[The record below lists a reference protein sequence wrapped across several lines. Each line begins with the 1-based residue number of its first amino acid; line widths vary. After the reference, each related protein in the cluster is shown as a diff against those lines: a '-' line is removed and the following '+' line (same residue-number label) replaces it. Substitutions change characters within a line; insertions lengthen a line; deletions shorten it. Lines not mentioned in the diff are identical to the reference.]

1 MNTGP
6 HPYRIGELAARV
18 GVSVRT
24 LHHYD
29 RLGLVQPSA
38 RSEAGYRLYGEPDFL
53 RLQQVLTLRCLG
65 FPLRRIRDVLD
76 SEDFDVAASL
86 RVQRIAL
93 RERIEELQRIEST
106 IGDALVAHEQGGTW
120 DWNLVLTA
128 AEAAGN
134 SSGGNVMEKYYTPEQ
149 MAQFA
154 ELRTE
159 TPPEEIEAVEREWSA
174 LLADV
179 RASRG
184 LDPASAEA
192 KALVERW
199 DALQQRTMAHF
210 ASKPGLI
217 EAIGRNYEE
226 GSFEGMDRAPQAEDF
241 AFIQRVRERS
251 AP

>member
-1 MNTGP
+1 MNTGLAL
-6 HPYRIGELAARV
+6 YRIGELAARV

-76 SEDFDVAASL
+76 SEEFDVAASL

-93 RERIEELQRIEST
+93 RERIEELQRVEST
-106 IGDALVAHEQGGTW
+106 IEDALAAHEHSGTW

-154 ELRTE
+154 ELRAE
-159 TPPEEIEAVEREWSA
+159 TPPEEIEAVEHEWTA

-184 LDPASAEA
+184 LDPAIPEA
-192 KALVERW
+192 RALVERW
-199 DALQQRTMAHF
+199 DALQERTMAHF
-210 ASKPGLI
+210 TSKPGLL
-217 EAIGRNYEE
+217 EAIGRNYEA

-241 AFIQRVRERS
+241 AFIQRVREALAS
-251 AP
+251 

>member
-6 HPYRIGELAARV
+6 HLYRIGELAARV

-29 RLGLVQPSA
+29 RFGLVQPSA
-38 RSEAGYRLYGEPDFL
+38 RSESGYRLYSEPDFL

-76 SEDFDVAASL
+76 GEDFDAAASL
-86 RVQRIAL
+86 RVQRLAL
-93 RERIEELQRIEST
+93 RERIEELQRVESA
-106 IGDALVAHEQGGTW
+106 IGDALAAHERGGRW

-154 ELRTE
+154 ELRAE
-159 TPPEEIEAVEREWSA
+159 TPPEEIEAVEREWTG

-192 KALVERW
+192 KALVVRW
-199 DALQQRTMAHF
+199 DALQERTMAHF

-217 EAIGRNYEE
+217 EAIGRNYEA

-241 AFIQRVRERS
+241 AFIQRARE
-251 AP
+251 A

>member
-38 RSEAGYRLYGEPDFL
+38 RSESGYRLYGEADFL

-65 FPLRRIRDVLD
+65 FPLRRIRGVLD
-76 SEDFDVAASL
+76 GEDFDVSASL
-86 RVQRIAL
+86 RIQRHAL
-93 RERIEELQRIEST
+93 RERIEELQRIESA
-106 IGDALVAHEQGGTW
+106 IGDALAAHERGGTW

-134 SSGGNVMEKYYTPEQ
+134 SSGGNAMEKYYTPEQ

-154 ELRTE
+154 ELRAE

-184 LDPASAEA
+184 LDPASPEA
-192 KALVERW
+192 KALVARW
-199 DALQQRTMAHF
+199 DALQERTMAHF
-210 ASKPGLI
+210 ASKPGLM
-217 EAIGRNYEE
+217 EAIGRNYEA

-241 AFIQRVRERS
+241 AFIQRARE
-251 AP
+251 A

>member
-38 RSEAGYRLYGEPDFL
+38 RSEAGYRLYGELDFL

-86 RVQRIAL
+86 HVQRVAL
-93 RERIEELQRIEST
+93 RERIEELQRIESA
-106 IGDALVAHEQGGTW
+106 IKGALDAQERSGVW
-120 DWNLVLTA
+120 DWDQVLTA
-128 AEAAGN
+128 AAAAGN
-134 SSGGNVMEKYYTPEQ
+134 SRGNIMERYYTPEQ

-154 ELRTE
+154 ELRAE
-159 TPPEEIEAVEREWSA
+159 TPPEEIKAVEREWSA

-179 RASRG
+179 RTSRG

-192 KALVERW
+192 KALVARW
-199 DALQQRTMAHF
+199 DGLQERTMAHF
-210 ASKPGLI
+210 AGKPGLI
-217 EAIGRNYEE
+217 EAIARNYEA

>member
-29 RLGLVQPSA
+29 RLSLVQPSA
-38 RSEAGYRLYGEPDFL
+38 RSEAGYRLYGEHDFL

-65 FPLRRIRDVLD
+65 LPLRRIRDVLD
-76 SEDFDVAASL
+76 SKDFNVAASL

-93 RERIEELQRIEST
+93 REHIEELQRIELA
-106 IGDALVAHEQGGTW
+106 IRNALDTQERSGVW
-120 DWNLVLTA
+120 DWDLVLTA
-128 AEAAGN
+128 AAAAGN
-134 SSGGNVMEKYYTPEQ
+134 SGGNIMERYYTPEQ

-154 ELRTE
+154 ELRAE
-159 TPPEEIEAVEREWSA
+159 TPPEEIEAVERDWTA
-174 LLADV
+174 LLAEV

-184 LDPASAEA
+184 LDPASPQA
-192 KALVERW
+192 KALVARW
-199 DALQQRTMAHF
+199 DALQERTMAHF
-210 ASKPGLI
+210 ASKPGLV

-241 AFIQRVRERS
+241 AFIQRVRE
-251 AP
+251 A

>member
-1 MNTGP
+1 MST
-6 HPYRIGELAARV
+6 HPRSYRIGELAARV

-38 RSEAGYRLYGEPDFL
+38 RSEAGYRLYGEPDLL

-65 FPLRRIRDVLD
+65 LPLRRIRDVLD
-76 SEDFDVAASL
+76 GGDFQVAASL
-86 RVQRIAL
+86 RIQQHAL
-93 RERIEELQRIEST
+93 RERIEELRRIESA
-106 IGDALVAHEQGGTW
+106 IGDALQAQQRSGAW
-120 DWNLVLTA
+120 DWDLVLTA

-134 SSGGNVMEKYYTPEQ
+134 SGGDLMEQYYTPEQ

-154 ELRTE
+154 ELRAE
-159 TPPEEIEAVEREWSA
+159 TPAEEIEAVEREWTA

-179 RASRG
+179 RASRD

-192 KALVERW
+192 KALAARW
-199 DALQQRTMAHF
+199 DALHERTMAHF
-210 ASKPGLI
+210 ASKPGLV
-217 EAIGRNYEE
+217 EAIGRNYEA

-241 AFIQRVRERS
+241 AFIQRVRQ
-251 AP
+251 A

>member
-1 MNTGP
+1 MNTYP
-6 HPYRIGELAARV
+6 RLYRVGELAARV

-38 RSEAGYRLYGEPDFL
+38 RSESGYRLYSEPDLL

-76 SEDFDVAASL
+76 GEDFDVAASL
-86 RVQRIAL
+86 RVQRLAL
-93 RERIEELQRIEST
+93 RERIEELQRIESA
-106 IGDALVAHEQGGTW
+106 IGNALQAQERSGAW
-120 DWNLVLTA
+120 DWNLVLAA

-134 SSGGNVMEKYYTPEQ
+134 SSGGNLMEKYYTQEQ

-154 ELRTE
+154 ELRAE
-159 TPPEEIEAVEREWSA
+159 TPPEEIQAVEHEWTA

-184 LDPASAEA
+184 LDPASPEA
-192 KALVERW
+192 KALAARW
-199 DALQQRTMAHF
+199 DALQERTMAHF
-210 ASKPGLI
+210 ASKPGLP
-217 EAIGRNYEE
+217 EAIAGNYAA
-226 GSFEGMDRAPQAEDF
+226 GSFEGMDRAPQAEDV
-241 AFIQRVRERS
+241 AFIQRVRD
-251 AP
+251 A

>member
-1 MNTGP
+1 MNMRSRS
-6 HPYRIGELAARV
+6 YRVGELAARV
-18 GVSVRT
+18 GISVRT

-38 RSEAGYRLYGEPDFL
+38 RSESGYRLYGEADLL

-65 FPLRRIRDVLD
+65 LPLRRILDVLD
-76 SEDFDVAASL
+76 GKDFDVAASL
-86 RVQRIAL
+86 RIQRIAL
-93 RERIEELQRIEST
+93 RERIEELRRVESA
-106 IGDALVAHEQGGTW
+106 IAEALAAHEHGGEW
-120 DWNLVLTA
+120 DWNLVLVV

-134 SSGGNVMEKYYTPEQ
+134 SSGGDLMEKHYTPEE

-154 ELRTE
+154 ELRAE
-159 TPPEEIEAVEREWSA
+159 TSPEEIEAVEREWSA

-179 RASRG
+179 RTSRG
-184 LDPASAEA
+184 LDPASADA
-192 KALVERW
+192 KALVARW
-199 DALQQRTMAHF
+199 DALQERTMAHF

-217 EAIGRNYEE
+217 EAIGRNYEA

>member
-1 MNTGP
+1 MNT
-6 HPYRIGELAARV
+6 HPRLYRIGELAARV

-65 FPLRRIRDVLD
+65 FPLPRIRDVLD

-86 RVQRIAL
+86 RVQRLAL
-93 RERIEELQRIEST
+93 RERIEELQRVESA
-106 IGDALVAHEQGGTW
+106 IGDALAVHERGGRW

-154 ELRTE
+154 ELRAE

-184 LDPASAEA
+184 LDADSAEA
-192 KALVERW
+192 KALVARW
-199 DALQQRTMAHF
+199 DALQGRTMAHF
-210 ASKPGLI
+210 ASKPGLV
-217 EAIGRNYEE
+217 EAIGRNYEA

-241 AFIQRVRERS
+241 AFIQRVRDRS